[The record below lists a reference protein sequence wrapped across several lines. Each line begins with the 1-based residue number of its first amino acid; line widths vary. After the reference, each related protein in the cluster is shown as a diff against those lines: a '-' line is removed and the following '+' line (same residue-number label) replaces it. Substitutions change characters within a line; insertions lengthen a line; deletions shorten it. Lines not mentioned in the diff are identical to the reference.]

1 MTRTSKARYR
11 WGALVLVFS
20 ATALAQQQEEGVS
33 FEAKSVSVDLRTG
46 GSLFTGL
53 AVTDGAVSVNAMEG
67 THTSEGDD
75 GVWDVRGGLRISI
88 DVATLTADT
97 GTLRYTDGVFSK
109 VELLGT
115 PVTLD
120 GSAGSGSRPFHLTAG
135 RISYDGARQRLTASE
150 GVVFASNGMEI
161 RNCSWTYDLSD
172 KSVQGLA
179 EADGKCNASVPLD
192 RRDVP

>member
-1 MTRTSKARYR
+1 MTRTRKARYR
-11 WGALVLVFS
+11 WGALVLIFS
-20 ATALAQQQEEGVS
+20 AALAQEQEQGVT
-33 FEAKSVSVDLRTG
+33 FEADSASVDLRTG

-88 DVATLTADT
+88 DVATLTADA
-97 GTLRYTDGVFSK
+97 GTLRYTDGVFSE

-120 GSAGSGSRPFHLTAG
+120 GSAGSGSRPFRLTAG

-150 GVVFASNGMEI
+150 DVVFASNGMEI

-179 EADGKCNASVPLD
+179 EADDKCNASVPIG